1 MRKLKLEELGRV
13 SAEEFKS
20 TEKNPVVV
28 VLDNIRSMNNVG
40 SAFRTCDAFAA
51 EQLFLCGV
59 TAQPPHREINKT
71 AIGAQDTVDWKYVDK
86 TEDAVQEL
94 KNQGYK
100 IYGVEQTDKSVLLNQ
115 MTYPENEK
123 VAFVFGNEVFGL
135 SDEVLPLL
143 DACIEIPQFGTKH
156 SLNISV
162 TVGILLWDYVS
173 KL

>member
-59 TAQPPHREINKT
+59 TAKPPHREINKT
-71 AIGAQDTVDWKYVDK
+71 AIGAQDTVDWKYFDK
-86 TEDAVQEL
+86 TEDAVHEL

-115 MTYPENEK
+115 MAYPENDK
-123 VAFVFGNEVFGL
+123 VAFVFGNEVFGV

-162 TVGILLWDYVS
+162 TVGILLWDYIS

>member
-1 MRKLKLEELGRV
+1 MRKLKLDELGRV

-71 AIGAQDTVDWKYVDK
+71 AIGAQDTVDWKYFEK
-86 TEDAVQEL
+86 TEDAVSEL

-100 IYGVEQTDKSVLLNQ
+100 IYGVEQTDKSVMLNQ

-123 VAFVFGNEVFGL
+123 VAFVFGNEVFGV

-143 DACIEIPQFGTKH
+143 DACIEIPQYGTKH

-173 KL
+173 RL

>member
-59 TAQPPHREINKT
+59 TAKPPHREINKT
-71 AIGAQDTVDWKYVDK
+71 AIGAQDTVDWKYFDK
-86 TEDAVQEL
+86 TVDAVQEL

-115 MTYPENEK
+115 MSYPENEK
-123 VAFVFGNEVFGL
+123 VAFVFGNEVFGV

-162 TVGILLWDYVS
+162 TVGILLWDFVS